1 MNDNTED
8 FADRIIITTMEQE
21 IKKLGNQKCY
31 LVIQNLAEP
40 ITRAKYLEYFIR
52 AGGFVPETDFL
63 IEKNGDLFINN
74 KED

>member
-1 MNDNTED
+1 MNDNTEN
-8 FADRIIITTMEQE
+8 FADKVIITTMEHE
-21 IKKLGNQKCY
+21 LKKLGNQKCY
-31 LVIQNLAEP
+31 EIIENFP
-40 ITRAKYLEYFIR
+40 NPRTRTRYLEYFIR